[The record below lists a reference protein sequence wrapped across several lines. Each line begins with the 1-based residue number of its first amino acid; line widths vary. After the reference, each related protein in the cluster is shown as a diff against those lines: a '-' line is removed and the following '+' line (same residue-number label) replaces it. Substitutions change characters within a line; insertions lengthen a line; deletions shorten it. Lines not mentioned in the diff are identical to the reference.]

1 MSRGNPFR
9 ATCIPDFSK
18 TISLSSLESHSTGLG
33 SSPALVVVDMC
44 RGFIDTSSPL
54 GFECKE
60 LIQANIVLVDRFREM
75 NLPIIFTTTI
85 YRDVSE
91 ASVFRSKIPALN
103 ILKPGSE
110 ETSFLKELSPS
121 SNELL
126 VEKKFASAF
135 FQTNLA
141 DELSKMNVDSIIV
154 SGVTTSGCVRA
165 TALDSLQNNFL
176 TTVAE
181 DCVGDRNQNA
191 HRANLFDLQAKYADV
206 IHSNQILFKQLVL
219 NSF

>member
-9 ATCIPDFSK
+9 ATCIPNFSK
-18 TISLSSLESHSTGLG
+18 AISLSSLESHSTGLG

-60 LIQANIVLVDRFREM
+60 LIQANIILVDRFREM

-85 YRDVSE
+85 YRDASE

-110 ETSFLKELSPS
+110 ETSFLRELSPS

-141 DELSKMNVDSIIV
+141 DELYKMNVDSIVV

-206 IHSNQILFKQLVL
+206 IHSNQILF
-219 NSF
+219 

>member
-1 MSRGNPFR
+1 MSRGNSFR
-9 ATCIPDFSK
+9 ATCIPNFSK

-60 LIQANIVLVDRFREM
+60 LIQANIILVDRFREM

-85 YRDVSE
+85 YRDESE

-176 TTVAE
+176 TMVAE

-206 IHSNQILFKQLVL
+206 IHSNQILCKQ
-219 NSF
+219 

>member
-44 RGFIDTSSPL
+44 RGFIDPSSPL
-54 GFECKE
+54 GFKCDE
-60 LIQANIVLVDRFREM
+60 LIQANIILVNKFREM

-85 YRDVSE
+85 YRDESE

-103 ILKPGSE
+103 ILKPDSE
-110 ETSFLKELSPS
+110 ETSFLAELSPDS
-121 SNELL
+121 EDILI
-126 VEKKFASAF
+126 EKKFASSF
-135 FQTNLA
+135 FGTNLA
-141 DELSKMNVDSIIV
+141 DDLRRMNVDSVVI

-181 DCVGDRNQNA
+181 DCVGDRDFNVHQ
-191 HRANLFDLQAKYADV
+191 ANLFDLQAKYADV
-206 IHSNQILFKQLVL
+206 IHSDKFVKLL
-219 NSF
+219 

>member
-9 ATCIPDFSK
+9 ATCVPDFFK
-18 TISLSSLESHSTGLG
+18 TISLSYLESYPTGLG

-85 YRDVSE
+85 YRDASE

-206 IHSNQILFKQLVL
+206 IHSNQILF
-219 NSF
+219 

>member
-18 TISLSSLESHSTGLG
+18 TISLSSLESHPTGLG
-33 SSPALVVVDMC
+33 SSPALLVVDMC

-85 YRDVSE
+85 YRDESE
-91 ASVFRSKIPALN
+91 ASVFRSRIPALN

-206 IHSNQILFKQLVL
+206 IHSNQILF
-219 NSF
+219 